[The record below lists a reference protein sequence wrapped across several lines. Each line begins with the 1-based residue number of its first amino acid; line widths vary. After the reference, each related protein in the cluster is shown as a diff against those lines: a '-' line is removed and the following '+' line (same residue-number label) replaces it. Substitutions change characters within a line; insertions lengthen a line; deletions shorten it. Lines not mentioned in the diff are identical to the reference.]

1 MLSMIYQM
9 LDKIVLHTLYLSP
22 LHQCYCNDVPIQG
35 VPPHP
40 PHHHNNQV
48 FFLVSPMI
56 CTKWVMFRMQG
67 TTEHNQWSE
76 KMTVFF
82 NHFELITDCIATYK
96 LYHKLFKNHYWG
108 HCCHHQH
115 LVSLCNRTAPRKGP
129 QKNVSNMTRL
139 SLAYYVA
146 IFTKHYCVLVFN
158 KKICLK
164 EDEIWW
170 KIISKKNIVTLVTQG
185 LSSSFLCLQ
194 DA

>member
-1 MLSMIYQM
+1 MLEFDKYINPKIFLTARKNMACSNQLRHQSAISMLILCCSMHANHFIWNQHYQWDCHDSIND
-9 LDKIVLHTLYLSP
+9 LPNAGENSFTWTDNTLYLSP

-82 NHFELITDCIATYK
+82 NHFELITDCIATY
-96 LYHKLFKNHYWG
+96 N
-108 HCCHHQH
+108 
-115 LVSLCNRTAPRKGP
+115 
-129 QKNVSNMTRL
+129 
-139 SLAYYVA
+139 
-146 IFTKHYCVLVFN
+146 
-158 KKICLK
+158 
-164 EDEIWW
+164 
-170 KIISKKNIVTLVTQG
+170 IINYSRIIIGVIAATINI
-185 LSSSFLCLQ
+185 
-194 DA
+194 